1 MLKNLV
7 CVFRIQAEY
16 GIEDAE
22 KDQLRQDNMKMASQ
36 QIRKVFDTP
45 VYENLETLADE
56 MLTQEEMRIRTEE
69 RARETDKMNHKVRD
83 GTGQELV
90 PLDVEKD
97 EGRKEFELEVGDGD
111 KARDHTTKVVNPDQE
126 VRQDGTEVED
136 EHDEEADVEEA
147 IDGVEEEGELGAR
160 KR

>member
-1 MLKNLV
+1 M
-7 CVFRIQAEY
+7 FRIQAEY

-22 KDQLRQDNMKMASQ
+22 KDQLRQDDMKMASQ

-97 EGRKEFELEVGDGD
+97 EGRKVEVGDGD

-136 EHDEEADVEEA
+136 EHDEEADVEE
-147 IDGVEEEGELGAR
+147 EGELGAR
-160 KR
+160 KM